1 MSLLRTTAL
10 SAALVL
16 TLAGAARAGDAAD
29 IAREMKLPVPVV
41 ETTLANVDAF
51 YASASGPANRLTSG
65 VVKDLALKAIRH
77 RMGNLED
84 SVPGKASESTAEEKN
99 GIYKAVV
106 KTTRHETTETRECVD
121 NRVILTSSEALPV
134 VKDGAFGFDT
144 ARPRVASHT
153 WDLGFCR
160 TPSSGG
166 GFSDWAPAG
175 R

>member
-1 MSLLRTTAL
+1 MSLLRTTVL
-10 SAALVL
+10 SAALAL
-16 TLAGAARAGDAAD
+16 TAGTAQAGDAAD

-41 ETTLANVDAF
+41 ETALANVDAF

-65 VVKDLALKAIRH
+65 VVKELALKAIRH

-99 GIYKAVV
+99 GIYKAMV

-134 VKDGAFGFDT
+134 VKDGAFIFDT
-144 ARPRVASHT
+144 AHPRVASHT
-153 WDLGFCR
+153 WDVSFCR
-160 TPSSGG
+160 TPNSGG